1 MQRNVSVR
9 GRLCAGRDP
18 DGPLAPDAEEALVAE
33 ERELLAKL
41 EEEER

>member
-1 MQRNVSVR
+1 MCV
-9 GRLCAGRDP
+9 GRDP